1 MRCIFC
7 RIVAGEADGDILFQD
22 EKTTA
27 FRDIHPQAPTH
38 VLIVPNSHVSSLA
51 ELLDTDSSLLVRM
64 FSQAHHLAEAMGVA
78 DKGYRLIINNGPDAG
93 QVVDH
98 LHLHLLGGK
107 CMPPNRMSL
116 RWKDEMA

>member
-1 MRCIFC
+1 
-7 RIVAGEADGDILFQD
+7 
-22 EKTTA
+22 
-27 FRDIHPQAPTH
+27 
-38 VLIVPNSHVSSLA
+38 VSSLA